1 MTSVKTELH
10 PAVLDD
16 RRIDDV
22 AAMALALSDGLQ
34 GEYVQLESQVFA
46 GRWTTLRSAAMTVQF
61 ATQNIAVARRLRTP
75 ADRWGFIVPLSVP
88 ASARWNGHPVSPDDL
103 IVCPPSSD
111 CLAFDPRSTQ
121 YAVLTV
127 PFTSPAVA
135 ASISLGSGGPEST
148 ALSCGSNGR
157 ELREQLVRLR
167 RRIDLNSSKP
177 PSRWRSGLAA
187 GLLRC
192 IRQAVTPRGDGRVT
206 DFRSRTVRRAQAFVR
221 SHISEGVSI
230 AQLSTVAGV
239 SERSLRNAFYDVYT
253 TSPKRYITL
262 WQLHQVRRTLQT
274 SGGAAATVTNA
285 ATCHGFFELGRFAAS
300 YKSLFGETPSET
312 LQRARIRGPLDDA
325 A

>member
-1 MTSVKTELH
+1 MTLEQTKPRPDTV
-10 PAVLDD
+10 DD
-16 RRIDDV
+16 RQIDDV

-34 GEYVQLESQVFA
+34 GEYVQLESRAFI
-46 GRWTTLRSAAMTVQF
+46 GRWTTLRSGAMTVQF
-61 ATQNIAVARRLRTP
+61 ASQNIAVARRLRTP
-75 ADRWGFIVPLSVP
+75 PNRWGFIVPLSVP

-111 CLAFDPRSTQ
+111 CLAFDPGSTH

-135 ASISLGSGGPEST
+135 ASISLASSGPEST
-148 ALSCGSNGR
+148 AVSCGSYGR
-157 ELREQLVRLR
+157 ELRDQLVRIR
-167 RRIDLNSSKP
+167 ERIDLDSSAP
-177 PSRWRSGLAA
+177 PSRWGSELAA
-187 GLLRC
+187 VLLRC

-206 DFRSRTVRRAQAFVR
+206 DFRSRTVRRAEAFVR

-274 SGGAAATVTNA
+274 NGGAAATVTNA
-285 ATCHGFFELGRFAAS
+285 ATCHGFFELGRFAAA

-312 LQRARIRGPLDDA
+312 LQRARIRGPLGDA